1 MEHTPE
7 SKLPQSSNSDRTM
20 KGRLLVFS
28 KGLVMGVAD
37 SVPGVSGGTIAV
49 IAGIYEELINSLKT
63 LTPMALPI
71 LWREGAPAFWRHING
86 SFLLALL
93 LGIMTSL
100 YLSAN
105 TVLYLLEEHYPLIM
119 AFFCGLVIA
128 SSWFLLRQVGQWS
141 VSAVLLCVLG
151 AGLTL
156 LVSLIN
162 PLAGN
167 YSYGYLFFCGMLA
180 ICAMI
185 LPGISGAFILLL
197 LGVYDFVL
205 SALRALDI
213 GVIIVFASGCAIGLL
228 SFAHLLSWTFERY
241 RRETYAFLTGM
252 LLASVVVLWPWKLSP
267 DEGETAAVF
276 LTPSGF
282 ENATGQSADVIF
294 VMLLVLVGYVLVA
307 FFERIT
313 RNQG

>member
-1 MEHTPE
+1 MESRAKSTTSLSIYSERTP
-7 SKLPQSSNSDRTM
+7 R
-20 KGRLLVFS
+20 GRLLVFL

-49 IAGIYEELINSLKT
+49 IAGIYEELVNSLKT
-63 LTPMALPI
+63 LTPVALLI
-71 LWREGAPAFWRHING
+71 LWREGLPAFWRHING

-100 YLSAN
+100 YASAN
-105 TVLYLLEEHYPLIM
+105 TVLYLLDTHYPLIM

-128 SSWFLLRQVGQWS
+128 SSWFLLRQVEKWR
-141 VSAVLLCVLG
+141 VSGVLLCLFG

-167 YSYGYLFFCGMLA
+167 QSGVYLFFCGMIA

-185 LPGISGAFILLL
+185 LPGISGAFILIL

-205 SALRALDI
+205 SALRALDV
-213 GVIIVFASGCAIGLL
+213 GVIVVFASGCAIGLL

-241 RRETYAFLTGM
+241 RQETYAFLTGM
-252 LLASVVVLWPWKLSP
+252 LMASVVVLWPWKLQP
-267 DEGETAAVF
+267 GEEASITVY
-276 LTPSGF
+276 LTPAGF
-282 ENATGQSADVIF
+282 ESATGQPADVMF
-294 VMLLVLVGYVLVA
+294 VMVLVLVGYALVA

-313 RNQG
+313 RKHG